1 MIPESSSFVPML
13 DQVKTV
19 QDLVELNNQQPEQ
32 QHEEQPIDNKAEET
46 ARGFIDAILDEEPLV
61 GITICHSI
69 LRALEDFHNH
79 GVSIYIDQNK
89 PEIAAQW
96 AVDATKIQTAREA
109 IKDIQL

>member
-1 MIPESSSFVPML
+1 ML

-19 QDLVELNNQQPEQ
+19 QDLVELNNHQPEQ
-32 QHEEQPIDNKAEET
+32 PEEQPIGDKVEET
-46 ARGFIDAILDEEPLV
+46 ARGFINAILDEEPLV

-109 IKDIQL
+109 IKDIQLW